1 MTPECRI
8 RFPEIGEYNVCFGPT
23 KAVEPEPEPV
33 FFSHSEWK
41 LLENIL
47 KAHRPTEVWGRV
59 MRVMFQAREVGIVH
73 VR

>member
-1 MTPECRI
+1 MTQECKI
-8 RFPEIGEYNVCFGPT
+8 RFPELGAYNVCFGPT
-23 KAVEPEPEPV
+23 KAEESDPV

-47 KAHRPTEVWGRV
+47 KMHRPTEVWGRV